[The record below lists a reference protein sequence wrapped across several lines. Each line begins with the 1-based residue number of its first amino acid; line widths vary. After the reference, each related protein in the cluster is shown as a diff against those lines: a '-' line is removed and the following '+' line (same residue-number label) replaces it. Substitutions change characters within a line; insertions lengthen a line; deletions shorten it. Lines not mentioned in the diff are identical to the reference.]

1 MRALPG
7 VLLLLTACQEQGATT
22 NTASAGVKLEAAA
35 IEAGLVPDPER
46 ATLIGSWAAESD
58 RVCVAPGAGGR
69 DRIGVLLDYG
79 EGNGCVAA
87 GRLRRAGD
95 KLDIDFGECRIQAR
109 FDGER
114 ISFPASV
121 AQDCERLC
129 RGSATLSALSVARV
143 SDSTAE
149 AATLRAPSGR
159 LLCAD

>member
-1 MRALPG
+1 MVG
-7 VLLLLTACQEQGATT
+7 VLAALLLAGCGEDRATT
-22 NTASAGVKLEAAA
+22 NTASAGAKLEAAA

-46 ATLIGSWAAESD
+46 ATLIGSWAADSD
-58 RVCVAPGAGGR
+58 RVCVAPGEGGR

-87 GRLRRAGD
+87 GGVRRAGD
-95 KLDIDFGECRIQAR
+95 RLDVDFGRCRVQAR

-121 AQDCERLC
+121 PQDCERLC
-129 RGSATLSALSVARV
+129 RGNATLSALSVARV
-143 SDSTAE
+143 SDSAAE
-149 AATLRAPSGR
+149 AATLRTPSGR